1 MSSPKRRRVLLS
13 ALPWNRENISWCSC
27 SDSKSKHAHV
37 HCPCDSCRGKV
48 VSRPTEYR
56 HWTYARDYAQLLVVD
71 ANSCTESNASYHSL
85 DAEQMAGNDEEEAG
99 DEEATEQDLEAG
111 HEHDA
116 EEESVQYEEEV
127 QHDFLEDRETRLVAE
142 QEAGNFLEEDT
153 YEEEQESEHIIEDE
167 DSLDEQ
173 EVEQQA
179 VQSQVEEADQDIN
192 GKIRIFLYNFSM
204 YACACM
210 LKVFKWRIV

>member
-1 MSSPKRRRVLLS
+1 MSSPKRRRVLPS

-37 HCPCDSCRGKV
+37 HCPCDSCRGKA

-56 HWTYARDYAQLLVVD
+56 HWTYARNYAQLLEVD

-99 DEEATEQDLEAG
+99 DEEATEQDLEA
-111 HEHDA
+111 EHNA
-116 EEESVQYEEEV
+116 EEESVQFEEGV
-127 QHDFLEDRETRLVAE
+127 QHDVLEDRETRLVQVAE
-142 QEAGNFLEEDT
+142 QEAGNFLEEADT
-153 YEEEQESEHIIEDE
+153 YEEEQESEPIIEE

-173 EVEQQA
+173 EVEQQV
-179 VQSQVEEADQDIN
+179 VQSQVEEADHESN

-204 YACACM
+204 RMRMHANGGFN
-210 LKVFKWRIV
+210 LF